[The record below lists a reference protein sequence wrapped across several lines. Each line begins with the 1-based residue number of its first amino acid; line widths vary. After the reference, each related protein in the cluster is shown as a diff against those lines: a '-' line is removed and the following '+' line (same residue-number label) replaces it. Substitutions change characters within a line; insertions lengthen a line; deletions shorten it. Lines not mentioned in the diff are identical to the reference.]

1 MKFVDCPNCFTSQ
14 SDISS
19 VKSDSSR
26 FVKFHKIKNILFGSR
41 QMFYRPDQYY
51 CRKAHIERKHKIKK
65 RDLVRGVSVHQKSG
79 EQKIIKVFILNSKKQ
94 RFYEFISCINSTNLV
109 FYI

>member
-14 SDISS
+14 SDVSS

-41 QMFYRPDQYY
+41 QMYYRPDQYY
-51 CRKAHIERKHKIKK
+51 CQKAHIERKHKIKK
-65 RDLVRGVSVHQKSG
+65 RDLVRGVSVVHQKSG
-79 EQKIIKVFILNSKKQ
+79 EQNNQFIYFKFKKKKQ
-94 RFYEFISCINSTNLV
+94 IL
-109 FYI
+109 

>member
-79 EQKIIKVFILNSKKQ
+79 EQKKNNQFFILNSKKKT
-94 RFYEFISCINSTNLV
+94 II
-109 FYI
+109 

>member
-14 SDISS
+14 SDVSS

-51 CRKAHIERKHKIKK
+51 CQKAHIERKHKIKK
-65 RDLVRGVSVHQKSG
+65 RDLVRGVTVVHQKSG
-79 EQKIIKVFILNSKKQ
+79 EHKIISLYILNSKKK
-94 RFYEFISCINSTNLV
+94 IL
-109 FYI
+109 